1 MKWKSENRTLKKYK
15 VKRMQSEVY
24 KKLYEENYRWLQ
36 SNIEPKK
43 VVPIIAVQEHM
54 VETKAWKANRG
65 LPVESDKC
73 RIWRT
78 ARKQ

>member
-1 MKWKSENRTLKKYK
+1 MKWKSENRTLKKYE
-15 VKRMQSEVY
+15 VQRMQSEVY
-24 KKLYEENYRWLQ
+24 KKLYEENHRWLQ

-43 VVPIIAVQEHM
+43 VVSITAVQKHM
-54 VETKAWKANRG
+54 VETRAWKANRG

-73 RIWRT
+73 RICIQ